1 MRNIKQIP
9 TLRNYAHCNEKR
21 IRRLCVNIFI
31 DRLIILSM
39 LIALCVVCIN
49 NTVHNAPYIDNA
61 IMDEI
66 VELT

>member
-1 MRNIKQIP
+1 MKKIKQIP
-9 TLRNYAHCNEKR
+9 TLHNFAYNNEKR

-49 NTVHNAPYIDNA
+49 NTVHKAPYLDNA

-66 VELT
+66 VELA

>member
-1 MRNIKQIP
+1 MRNIKQIQ
-9 TLRNYAHCNEKR
+9 TLRNYANKNEKR

-39 LIALCVVCIN
+39 LIALCVLCVN
-49 NTVHNAPYIDNA
+49 NTVHKAPYLDNA

-66 VELT
+66 VELA

>member
-9 TLRNYAHCNEKR
+9 TLRNYAHNNEKR

-39 LIALCVVCIN
+39 LIALCFVCID
-49 NTVHNAPYIDNA
+49 NTVHKAPYLDNA

-66 VELT
+66 VELA